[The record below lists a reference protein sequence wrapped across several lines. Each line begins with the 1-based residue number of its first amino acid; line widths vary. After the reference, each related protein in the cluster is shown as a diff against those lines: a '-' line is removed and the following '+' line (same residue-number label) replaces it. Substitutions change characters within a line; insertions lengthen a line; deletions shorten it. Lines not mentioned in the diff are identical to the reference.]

1 MVSVIDLVVVS
12 SLAVTTMVIT
22 VVVPLCVIAVV
33 QGSRFRTEQ

>member
-1 MVSVIDLVVVS
+1 MLLIAVSL
-12 SLAVTTMVIT
+12 IT